1 MIKPITKFPT
11 VVYAIRDNSHG
22 MPAGIEIINLVRHKE
37 SQVAA
42 YIFEA
47 GFYISNSFKAKSYS
61 ADSRFK
67 TRFDKA
73 IENDYRLLSSMS
85 KMTKARI
92 FRNIFDSYNRV
103 N

>member
-37 SQVAA
+37 SRGAA
-42 YIFEA
+42 YIFDV
-47 GFYISNSFKAKSYS
+47 GFYISNSYKAKSYS
-61 ADSRFK
+61 EDIRFHSRL
-67 TRFDKA
+67 DKA
-73 IENDYRLLSSMS
+73 IEQDYRLLSSMS